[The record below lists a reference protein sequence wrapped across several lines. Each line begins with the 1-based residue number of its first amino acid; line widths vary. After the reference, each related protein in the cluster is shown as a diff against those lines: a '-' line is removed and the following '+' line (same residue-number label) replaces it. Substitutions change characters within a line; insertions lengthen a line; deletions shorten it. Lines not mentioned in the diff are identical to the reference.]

1 MPSGQQDDDK
11 ALIENPGPA
20 AKRTNFGRLTM
31 STSRLCADFVIGVGM
46 LFVVST
52 ASQDCRAVIV
62 YFDGGPTVTGTS
74 FLDPAN
80 WNPDGVPGNNLLDI
94 YSIDDGFASSL
105 SGGNIFV
112 NGLRVGSTAKE
123 HQLGETH
130 FGRLTMTGGS
140 LGVIGSNLLAVG
152 RERENVIFGGDY
164 NKNATVDAA
173 DYPLWRKTL
182 GSTSNLAADG
192 DANGTIEQADY
203 AFWRSRFGN
212 RVKGGEIILTGASA
226 LTANGALIGERTKAF
241 VSIGPSALVDIRIWD
256 TTVTPNQFGGTEDL
270 RVGGYGPAY
279 DDFGG
284 EPGLDGDGLVDVQG
298 TLNAKDVYLSE
309 HGAKGE
315 IRLTGGAVNLNGTLH
330 MDFCGNCQSDPVLLA
345 QRSSKVTII
354 GSTGSFKVGLD
365 PDPLAP
371 TPSPPPRDL
380 LAASTTATLS
390 FTADAGGVTPIVVAQ
405 NVLPE
410 PSGTAYI
417 TGAKLQLNLD
427 AYTSSSPL
435 TLINAPPLQLIGTF
449 GSVIFLGSRTATVN
463 YDVAN
468 GDVFLNN
475 FHIGAGAGAG
485 DFANSSVPEPS
496 SPILAALATVLLM

>member
-1 MPSGQQDDDK
+1 
-11 ALIENPGPA
+11 
-20 AKRTNFGRLTM
+20 
-31 STSRLCADFVIGVGM
+31 M
-46 LFVVST
+46 LFVISA
-52 ASQDCRAVIV
+52 ASQDCCAVIV
-62 YFDGGPTVTGTS
+62 YFDGGPTAAGTA
-74 FLDPAN
+74 FLDAAN
-80 WNPDGVPGNNLLDI
+80 WNPDGVPGNNLADI
-94 YSIDDGFASSL
+94 YSIDDGFASTL
-105 SGGNIFV
+105 SGGNTFV

-123 HQLGETH
+123 HQFGETH

-140 LGVIGSNLLAVG
+140 LGVIGSNLFDVG
-152 RERENVIFGGDY
+152 RERENVVFGGDY

-182 GSTSNLAADG
+182 GSTTILAADG
-192 DANGTIEQADY
+192 DGNGTIEQADY
-203 AFWRSRFGN
+203 AFWRARFGN
-212 RVKGGEIILTGASA
+212 RVKGGEMILTGPSA
-226 LTANGALIGERTKAF
+226 LTANGALIGERTKAL
-241 VSIGPSALVDIRIWD
+241 VSIGPSATVDIRIWD
-256 TTVTPNQFGGTEDL
+256 TTVTPNQFGGTEDM
-270 RVGGYGPAY
+270 RIGGYGPAY

-284 EPGLDGDGLVDVQG
+284 EPGLDGDGVVDVQG

-315 IRLTGGAVNLNGTLH
+315 IRLSGGAVNLNGTLH
-330 MDFCGNCQSDPVLLA
+330 MDFCGNCQSDPTLLA

-380 LAASTTATLS
+380 LAASTTATFS
-390 FTADAGGVTPIVVAQ
+390 FTADAGGITPIVVAQ

-417 TGAKLQLNLD
+417 NGAKLQLNLD

-435 TLINAPPLQLIGTF
+435 TLINAPALQLIGTF
-449 GSVIFLGSRTATVN
+449 GSVTFLGSRTATVN

-468 GDVFLNN
+468 GDVFLSN
-475 FHIGAGAGAG
+475 FHIGSGAGAG
-485 DFANSSVPEPS
+485 NLANSAVPEPS
-496 SPILAALATVLLM
+496 SLLLIALAMGLLLFVNSRVDGRTARCWAYKWETVRT